1 MDKKVQKAI
10 HAALAAYNEQ
20 LSLGSTDFG
29 KVVEKIFISDQA
41 FTDKLSD
48 LDAAFDD
55 APRYEDL
62 REVFFDLLLVNFF
75 SKDVK
80 KLEEDYLE
88 SPEWEQIED
97 ETIDRGTEL
106 LNVLLYLKECE
117 DEDIEPSLG
126 DFLQEFLL
134 VDEDEF
140 QDEHRIY
147 EDLIANQILIESDPA
162 ELAKVSAKLP
172 DSSEM
177 KELFYPVMG
186 FFQGAEPA
194 ELVEHS
200 TNKAFDAAVCQ
211 LLMHY

>member
-1 MDKKVQKAI
+1 M
-10 HAALAAYNEQ
+10 
-20 LSLGSTDFG
+20 
-29 KVVEKIFISDQA
+29 
-41 FTDKLSD
+41 
-48 LDAAFDD
+48 
-55 APRYEDL
+55 
-62 REVFFDLLLVNFF
+62 
-75 SKDVK
+75 
-80 KLEEDYLE
+80 
-88 SPEWEQIED
+88 
-97 ETIDRGTEL
+97 
-106 LNVLLYLKECE
+106 LLYVSEA
-117 DEDIEPSLG
+117 IETETPMDLE
-126 DFLQEFLL
+126 DFLYEFLL